1 MDNDTATTV
10 ITIFFALSTVS
21 FLLLIVGLFRPSW
34 VTRRPSLQTRKG
46 VFLIYGLFVVFFTG
60 GWLFVASIAEPTS
73 DFTTD
78 ESFIYY
84 TGAQGANIRECPA
97 LSCKVVD
104 TIPPN
109 TKLTFSRNPFDKNP
123 DWAEY
128 VFPDDSV
135 GYVSKIALPENPVS
149 ASPPPSVGG
158 SSSVGG
164 ITIGPWNN
172 IQTIVGESYEFHFC
186 EPPSAISGAT
196 CGSLADTATN
206 PKGGRPPYSFIKKS
220 GFLPPGMTL
229 ELNGTLKGAPTQEG
243 TYNFRLCAK
252 DLYGGEGCQN
262 LVVVVK
268 KEEKTSPTPIDV
280 VSPTLT
286 ENIPISIEIT
296 GGTCRFIRNLQDSDG
311 DVYLQLYTAEF
322 RGTASGPVGSIIWF
336 RGGGGN
342 LYDQYGIDESW
353 NKFESSWPED
363 EYYRGDWKRGANDPP
378 TAEWKYTRNNNAAI
392 GFPSKGY
399 YTLVIEIRAPRGEPS
414 KIEKELRVDCP

>member
-262 LVVVVK
+262 LAVVVK
-268 KEEKTSPTPIDV
+268 KGETVAPPSESEMPQAKVSIDSAVCKEVGRDGSSEPYIMHYFEISMSGTATGPVDSALYISAAAPYGREEYGAAYGGDNFYFKG
-280 VSPTLT
+280 LW
-286 ENIPISIEIT
+286 T
-296 GGTCRFIRNLQDSDG
+296 GGTRSESGYIVRKTNDSA
-311 DVYLQLYTAEF
+311 TITWEN
-322 RGTASGPVGSIIWF
+322 
-336 RGGGGN
+336 GGW
-342 LYDQYGIDESW
+342 E
-353 NKFESSWPED
+353 
-363 EYYRGDWKRGANDPP
+363 YRGQKVGGKIPGKILI
-378 TAEWKYTRNNNAAI
+378 TAYIDLK
-392 GFPSKGY
+392 
-399 YTLVIEIRAPRGEPS
+399 LVEQVRV
-414 KIEKELRVDCP
+414 EKEIICSPE